1 MKKTIDGQHEFVQII
16 KKSRFIT
23 NIKNVSSE
31 KEAKL
36 FVQAISNKY
45 HDARHNVFAYVVEGK
60 EKYHDA
66 GEPKGTAGVPLHT
79 LLQQKHLDHIVVVVS
94 RYFGGIKL
102 GSGGLI
108 RAYRG
113 GLLNA
118 LDQVDIID
126 IEEIISKDIPVTMEN
141 RSKIENYLRSIPNIS
156 LEILEDKI
164 LVKGKK
170 KNIEEIKYEKIYN

>member
-1 MKKTIDGQHEFVQII
+1 MKKTINKQYEFEQII

-31 KEAKL
+31 EEAKL
-36 FVQAISNKY
+36 FVREISSKY
-45 HDARHNVFAYVVEGK
+45 KDARHNVYAYVVEGR
-60 EKYHDA
+60 EKYYDA

-79 LLQQKHLDHIVVVVS
+79 VIHQKNLDHFVVVIS

-118 LDQVDIID
+118 LEQVELVDIEDIVSKEIPVTIENRAKLENKLRSIQGID
-126 IEEIISKDIPVTMEN
+126 IEV
-141 RSKIENYLRSIPNIS
+141 
-156 LEILEDKI
+156 LEDKI
-164 LVKGKK
+164 IVSGKK
-170 KNIEEIKYEKIYN
+170 DIVDEIK